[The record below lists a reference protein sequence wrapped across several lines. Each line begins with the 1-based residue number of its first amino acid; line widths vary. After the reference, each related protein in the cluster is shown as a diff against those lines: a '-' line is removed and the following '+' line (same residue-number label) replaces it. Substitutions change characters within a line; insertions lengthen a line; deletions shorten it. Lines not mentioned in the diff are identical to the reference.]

1 MMLAAPPL
9 PAAATGFGGLRHAH
23 LAPKTP
29 RTAVTFAGTDQA
41 APAHAGGMSITVGGV
56 AVSLSTME
64 QVAGIKVASQ
74 TSAVTLSFDGFVG
87 TICLRP
93 PCEDRSEDSP
103 VRKRKRCDS
112 PVVPPALS
120 GTAGLRAREGVD
132 AVGPVECSAGVA
144 PVLAAATLA
153 SARRAPPPALVKSRQ
168 SPREA
173 AGKRAGAQARTGSSR
188 LPPAT
193 AAHVLDRGSTP
204 GALEKAAA
212 PPADAAEPAVAGA
225 TAAPQDDAD
234 MCESTQ
240 LAQRDPDD
248 ELQSEEDEDFSPP
261 LAQPSTQS
269 QLSSQF
275 SQRHSP
281 PPPAEQPHATEPED
295 GGGHADTR
303 RVAPRRARLV
313 HEDEKLAKRLQE
325 EEERTAEKEKRARN
339 AKPKWIKV
347 SSQGD
352 LPCARWGHSST
363 LVKTKPPTLLLTG
376 GDAVDTQG
384 RVVTL
389 PDAYEYDGGA
399 NRWARLDDDSAVAR
413 SFHTAA
419 VVDQA
424 GGADGQGQKML
435 VVFGGEVNTPG
446 HKEVL
451 AELRILCL
459 QDRIWFHLSISALYA
474 RIYFCRACAR
484 MCGMHGQHACMPAC
498 TYVRIL
504 VCPPRFNP
512 RVTGQEPPAR
522 SGHSCA
528 RHGDLCIFFGGVK
541 DDDYLNDVHVLDARN
556 WNWFVPHTT
565 GTPPSARAYHAA
577 VVCHASPAEG
587 GGPCMLIIGGDTASS
602 VEADVHRL
610 DLETWEWRKVSLAGP
625 HRLQPSCGH
634 SAEVLVSS
642 TLAASPG
649 KPAAAAE
656 AAEAGGRMVVVHGGW
671 GSKGKYKEGGQVVLI
686 DTHEWRAC
694 LLSPELDG
702 PAACAGHTLT
712 ALGDGNLLALFGQ
725 VSVHTEFVFVFVFV
739 ARTRPDTGARPA
751 YCPMRRA

>member
-56 AVSLSTME
+56 AVSLSTVE

-112 PVVPPALS
+112 PVVPPSLS
-120 GTAGLRAREGVD
+120 GTAGPREREGQD

-168 SPREA
+168 SPRE
-173 AGKRAGAQARTGSSR
+173 GKRAGAPARTGSLR

-193 AAHVLDRGSTP
+193 AAHIVDRGSTP
-204 GALEKAAA
+204 GALEKADA
-212 PPADAAEPAVAGA
+212 PPADAAEPAVEGG
-225 TAAPQDDAD
+225 TAAPKDDAD

-281 PPPAEQPHATEPED
+281 PLPAEQPHATALED

-419 VVDQA
+419 VVDQT

-459 QDRIWFHLSISALYA
+459 QDRIWFNLSISALYA
-474 RIYFCRACAR
+474 RIYFCRASAR
-484 MCGMHGQHACMPAC
+484 MCGMHRERACMYLR
-498 TYVRIL
+498 TYSCVSTQVQPTSNGAGAASAIRALVRAARGPLHLLRRRQGRRLPQRRPRPRRQKLEL
-504 VCPPRFNP
+504 VCAAHHRHPAERSGVSCRCRVP
-512 RVTGQEPPAR
+512 RVAR
-522 SGHSCA
+522 RGRRPVHA
-528 RHGDLCIFFGGVK
+528 RHRRRHGLVGGGG
-541 DDDYLNDVHVLDARN
+541 R
-556 WNWFVPHTT
+556 
-565 GTPPSARAYHAA
+565 PPPGLGNVGVAQGVSGGAAPLAALVRAQRR
-577 VVCHASPAEG
+577 SPGVEHPRCQPGQAGGGGRGCRGGRADG
-587 GGPCMLIIGGDTASS
+587 GGPRRVGQQGQ
-602 VEADVHRL
+602 VQGR
-610 DLETWEWRKVSLAGP
+610 W
-625 HRLQPSCGH
+625 
-634 SAEVLVSS
+634 
-642 TLAASPG
+642 
-649 KPAAAAE
+649 
-656 AAEAGGRMVVVHGGW
+656 AGGA
-671 GSKGKYKEGGQVVLI
+671 
-686 DTHEWRAC
+686 D
-694 LLSPELDG
+694 
-702 PAACAGHTLT
+702 
-712 ALGDGNLLALFGQ
+712 
-725 VSVHTEFVFVFVFV
+725 
-739 ARTRPDTGARPA
+739 
-751 YCPMRRA
+751 